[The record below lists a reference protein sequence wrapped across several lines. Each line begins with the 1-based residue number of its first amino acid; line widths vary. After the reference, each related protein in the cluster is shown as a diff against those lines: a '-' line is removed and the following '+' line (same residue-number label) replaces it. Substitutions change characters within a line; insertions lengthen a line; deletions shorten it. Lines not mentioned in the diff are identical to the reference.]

1 MLFYSGLVLVHAA
14 LEQAKMMLTPV
25 FCFKFLHLQY
35 MKLLPPKK
43 LSFLAELTGLTV
55 IGDGSMQV
63 TGINEIH
70 RVENGDLTFVDHPKY
85 YDKALNSAATFI
97 IINKDVVA
105 PPGKALLISEDPFR
119 DYVFLCKYFMPFESS
134 SQNIHPSAEIGTG
147 TVIQPNVSIGPH
159 VKIGNNCLIH
169 SGVVIYDHTQIGNN
183 VVIHANTVLGSDAF
197 YFKRRTDFYDKM
209 HSCGR
214 VVILDDVEIGAS
226 CTIDRGVSSDT
237 IIGKGTKM
245 DNQIHVGHDTIIGSN
260 CLFAA
265 QVGIAGCVII
275 EDDVILWGQVGVQKD
290 LTIGAGAVVLG
301 QSGIPKSLA
310 GGKTYFGSPT
320 QEAREK
326 MKELALIKRLPEIVE
341 KLK

>member
-1 MLFYSGLVLVHAA
+1 
-14 LEQAKMMLTPV
+14 
-25 FCFKFLHLQY
+25 
-35 MKLLPPKK
+35 MKLHPHQK
-43 LSFLAELTGLTV
+43 LSFLAELTGLV
-55 IGDGSMQV
+55 VSGDGTMQV

-85 YDKALNSAATFI
+85 YEKALNSAATFI
-97 IINKDVVA
+97 IINKEVPP
-105 PPGKALLISEDPFR
+105 PPGKALLISDDPFR
-119 DYVFLCKYFMPFESS
+119 DYVFLCKHFMPFETS
-134 SQNIHPSAEIGTG
+134 SQDIHPSAVIGKG
-147 TVIQPNVSIGPH
+147 TIIQPNVSIGPH
-159 VKIGNNCLIH
+159 VKVGDNCLIH

-183 VVIHANTVLGSDAF
+183 VVIHANSVLGSDAF
-197 YFKRRTDFYDKM
+197 YFKLRTDFYDKM
-209 HSCGR
+209 YSCGR
-214 VVILDDVEIGAS
+214 VVVADNVEIGSA

-245 DNQIHVGHDTIIGSN
+245 DNQVHVGHDTVIGAN

-265 QVGIAGCVII
+265 QVGIAGCVNI
-275 EDDVILWGQVGVQKD
+275 EDNVILWGQVGVQKD